1 MRVRGWKIRRG
12 GRGFRVWAA
21 TDRLATEFATNLR
34 VKYIR
39 NAQTIVLPYGD
50 YAPAMKYRFCTMSR
64 DDEAMKEG
72 LTCPTLDAP

>member
-1 MRVRGWKIRRG
+1 MSVRGWKIRRG
-12 GRGFRVWAA
+12 GRVSSLGRLGQAGYRVV
-21 TDRLATEFATNLR
+21 TSLQE
-34 VKYIR
+34 KYIR